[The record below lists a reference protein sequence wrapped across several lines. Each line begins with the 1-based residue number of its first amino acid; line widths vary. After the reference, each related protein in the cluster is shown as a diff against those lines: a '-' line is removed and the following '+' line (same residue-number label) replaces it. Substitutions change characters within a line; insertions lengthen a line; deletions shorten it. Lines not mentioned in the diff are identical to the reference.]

1 MAWNTLAPPNEI
13 YFTLFIFFKASLIEN
28 SKICTNTTVVGCRW
42 VQSVIHEYTHRY
54 IRNVEVVR
62 VKNVTEDCSLQAE
75 YCQHNF
81 RSQEVTQE
89 TVICQKPAEVVS
101 FLVTSSLAC
110 IVTVVSRGELRC
122 KESLQK
128 KKFDICQK
136 KNLRVFWDP

>member
-1 MAWNTLAPPNEI
+1 MNI
-13 YFTLFIFFKASLIEN
+13 LI
-28 SKICTNTTVVGCRW
+28 TN
-42 VQSVIHEYTHRY
+42 RY

-122 KESLQK
+122 KGNLK
-128 KKFDICQK
+128 KKSLTFVKK
-136 KNLRVFWDP
+136 KNCAFLGTHKNS